1 VQLYQKIGDSYQD
14 NTAPIYAA
22 FQSGV
27 HAIMYMC
34 VPAGPVHTSLL
45 VTDWYMVSATLLTWT
60 GAHRWTNAIASGIP
74 TARNAIMSVRR
85 KAKQASTC

>member
-1 VQLYQKIGDSYQD
+1 MCSYTKKSEIRIKITLRQ
-14 NTAPIYAA
+14 YAA

-27 HAIMYMC
+27 HAMMYMC

-60 GAHRWTNAIASGIP
+60 GAHR
-74 TARNAIMSVRR
+74 
-85 KAKQASTC
+85 